1 MKTQKNLLWIPVA
14 FGLVW
19 GLFSLFV
26 PETVLRFLNTP
37 SEDMNPSLVSTLMI
51 LAISQISLGIIAL
64 WVRTLK
70 DKTAM
75 AGAMTVISVIFLL
88 FGLEAILVDF
98 VVEGLARN
106 MILVIQGI
114 VFIILAVLF
123 FLYRKPKINEE

>member
-19 GLFSLFV
+19 GLFNLFV

-37 SEDMNPSLVSTLMI
+37 SENMNPSLVSTVMI
-51 LAISQISLGIIAL
+51 LAISLISLGIVAL
-64 WVRTLK
+64 WIRTLK

-75 AGAMTVISVIFLL
+75 AGAMTVIAVIFLL

-98 VVEGLARN
+98 VVEGLTRN

-123 FLYRKPKINEE
+123 FLYRKPKTNEE